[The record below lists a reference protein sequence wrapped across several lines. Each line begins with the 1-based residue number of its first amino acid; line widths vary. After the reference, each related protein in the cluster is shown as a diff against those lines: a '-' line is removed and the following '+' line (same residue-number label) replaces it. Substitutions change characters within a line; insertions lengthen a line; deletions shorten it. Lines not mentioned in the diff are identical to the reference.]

1 MYDILYLLS
10 PDNLVHHLKESVES
24 RSRTEPDCRLEELH
38 LWNVECICGM
48 WNAFTDKVE
57 GYICIDGVWEM
68 QRVVTVNSGERP
80 RQLGKSK

>member
-1 MYDILYLLS
+1 MRAG
-10 PDNLVHHLKESVES
+10 VGQ
-24 RSRTEPDCRLEELH
+24 SRTAD
-38 LWNVECICGM
+38 WKSYTCGM
-48 WNAFTDKVE
+48 WNVSVECGMWNLSWYILRIIRPTSDAFTDKVE